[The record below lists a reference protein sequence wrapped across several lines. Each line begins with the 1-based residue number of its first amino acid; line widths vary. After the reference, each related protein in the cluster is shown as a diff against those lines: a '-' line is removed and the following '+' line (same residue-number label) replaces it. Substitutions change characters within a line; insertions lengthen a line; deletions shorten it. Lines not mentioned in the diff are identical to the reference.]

1 LFQLPPPPPPPHS
14 RRIGSA
20 LTLAICYLHQP
31 YRYTRILSHVSA
43 VGLLDSAVEGS
54 TVLQKHIN
62 TGSRCSLTA
71 SLQSLS
77 DLLVTKCSAV

>member
-1 LFQLPPPPPPPHS
+1 M
-14 RRIGSA
+14 
-20 LTLAICYLHQP
+20 
-31 YRYTRILSHVSA
+31 SA

-77 DLLVTKCSAV
+77 DLLVTKCSAVRHLLIELLTELSNKP